1 MNSSRYNTT
10 KSKKPR
16 KKDNSNLRRDT
27 LMKVHATKRVKILQD
42 QAQQENLLQ
51 TQIIDEIKKQ
61 REIVK
66 NLEKQHKYT
75 IQKIMTINNEINR
88 ISSKYHL

>member
-75 IQKIMTINNEINR
+75 VQKIMTINNEINR